1 MCNGPVFLH
10 LPSSSS
16 EVVDYSG
23 KAPPTVLDT
32 LSLPYKPV
40 GAVDALQAELQPG
53 HAPIN

>member
-1 MCNGPVFLH
+1 MCDCPVFLH
-10 LPSSSS
+10 LPSSSA

-23 KAPPTVLDT
+23 KASPAALDT

-40 GAVDALQAELQPG
+40 GAAAAWQAELQPG